1 MIIGLIAQ
9 LIWGQLCDLS
19 FLTVN
24 TLIALSPP
32 GTASVIQAVMIKYVY
47 FDILFTELWFD
58 DFMMSIGLNL
68 DGVKDDGALSAE
80 FESNGY
86 GSR

>member
-9 LIWGQLCDLS
+9 LIWSQLCDLS

-24 TLIALSPP
+24 TLIALSPS
-32 GTASVIQAVMIKYVY
+32 GIASVIQAVMIKYVY

-68 DGVKDDGALSAE
+68 DGVKDDGPLSAE

-86 GSR
+86 GSK